1 MKVAPDQQQQSWCLN
16 NSKITS
22 NASMV
27 ALSKIYTSF
36 KNILVYVMKSPKN
49 SGLKTPNTLSE
60 MLNVTYNHKT
70 IGDKP

>member
-1 MKVAPDQQQQSWCLN
+1 MA
-16 NSKITS
+16 
-22 NASMV
+22 